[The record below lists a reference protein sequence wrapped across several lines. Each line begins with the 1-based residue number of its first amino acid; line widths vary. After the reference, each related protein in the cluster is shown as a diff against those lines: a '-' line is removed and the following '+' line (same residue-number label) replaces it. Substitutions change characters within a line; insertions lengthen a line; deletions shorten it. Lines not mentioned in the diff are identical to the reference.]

1 MHATLSFNGLL
12 AGYPPLFDDL
22 KVPDSVSKEAVCNQ
36 LLFDTLELEV
46 LYTDGPTMQ
55 RALGVFS
62 KTMLPSWTRYA
73 KALGLDYDVLA
84 SDDRTRT
91 VEHKGTNSGTNSSK
105 NVVAGKT
112 TRTPNLTTIGQNN
125 GSDNTTRDVTGFD
138 SGAFVPAEK
147 STTTLGTGNKI
158 TSTGTDTTTDDQTT
172 TNNGTTEAKD
182 SYKDTVTEKG
192 RAGKDP
198 QDLIAKELTLA
209 AKKNA
214 VNKIVADIQANFC
227 LLVY

>member
-12 AGYPPLFDDL
+12 AGFPELFDDL
-22 KVPDSVSKEAVCNQ
+22 QVPGSVSKEAVCNQ

-46 LYTDGPTMQ
+46 LYADGPTMK
-55 RALGVFS
+55 RALGAYS
-62 KTMLPSWTRYA
+62 QTMLPSWTRYA
-73 KALGLDYDVLA
+73 AALGLDYDVLA

-91 VEHKGTNSGTNSSK
+91 TDHHGTNNGAHTIK
-105 NVVAGKT
+105 NVVEGKT
-112 TRTPNLTTIGQNN
+112 TRTPNLTTTGQNT

-138 SGAFVPAEK
+138 SGTMVPAEK

-172 TNNGTTEAKD
+172 TNTSTTEAQD
-182 SYKDTVTEKG
+182 GYKNTVTEKG

-198 QDLIAKELTLA
+198 QDLIAKELALA
-209 AKKNA
+209 MENA
-214 VNKIVADIQANFC
+214 VQKIVSDIRTHFC

>member
-12 AGYPPLFDDL
+12 AGYTELFDDL
-22 KVPDSVSKEAVCNQ
+22 KVPGSVSKEAVCNQ

-46 LYTDGPTMQ
+46 LYADGPTMR

-62 KTMLPSWTRYA
+62 ETMLPSWTRYA
-73 KALGLDYDVLA
+73 TALGLDYDVLA

-91 VEHKGTNSGTNSSK
+91 TDHHGTSGSTNTGK
-105 NVVAGKT
+105 NVVVGKT
-112 TRTPNLTTIGQNN
+112 TRTPDLTTIGQNN
-125 GSDNTTRDVTGFD
+125 GSDNTIRDVTGFD
-138 SGAFVPAEK
+138 SGTMVPAEK
-147 STTTLGTGNKI
+147 STTTLGTGNTI

-172 TNNGTTEAKD
+172 TNTSTTEASD
-182 SYKDTVTEKG
+182 GYKDTVTEKG

-198 QDLIAKELTLA
+198 QDLIAKELALA
-209 AKKNA
+209 AENA
-214 VNKIVADIQANFC
+214 VHKIVTDIRANFC

>member
-12 AGYPPLFDDL
+12 AGYPELFDDL
-22 KVPDSVSKEAVCNQ
+22 KVPVSVSKEAVCNQ

-46 LYTDGPTMQ
+46 LYADGPTMQ

-62 KTMLPSWTRYA
+62 ETMLPSWTRYA
-73 KALGLDYDVLA
+73 TALGLDYDVLA

-91 VEHKGTNSGTNSSK
+91 TDHHGTNSGTNSTM
-105 NVVAGKT
+105 NLVTGT
-112 TRTPNLTTIGQNN
+112 TKRTPDLTTTGKNN
-125 GSDNTTRDVTGFD
+125 GSDSTTRDVTGFD
-138 SGAFVPAEK
+138 SGNMVPAEK
-147 STTTLGTGNKI
+147 STTTLGTGNTI

-172 TNNGTTEAKD
+172 TNNGTTEAED

-198 QDLIAKELTLA
+198 QDLISKELALA
-209 AKKNA
+209 TENA
-214 VNKIVADIQANFC
+214 VHKIVTDIRANFC

>member
-22 KVPDSVSKEAVCNQ
+22 KVPDSVSKEAVCNK

-46 LYTDGPTMQ
+46 LYADGPTMQ

-62 KTMLPSWTRYA
+62 ETMLPSWTRYA
-73 KALGLDYDVLA
+73 KALGLDYDALA

-91 VEHKGTNSGTNSSK
+91 TDHHGTSGSTNTGK
-105 NVVAGKT
+105 NVVEGKT
-112 TRTPNLTTIGQNN
+112 TRTPDLTTIGQNN

-138 SGAFVPAEK
+138 SGDMVPAEK
-147 STTTLGTGNKI
+147 STTTLGTGNTI
-158 TSTGTDTTTDDQTT
+158 TSTGTDTTTDDHTT
-172 TNNGTTEAKD
+172 TNTSTTEAQD
-182 SYKDTVTEKG
+182 GYKDTVTEKG

-198 QDLIAKELTLA
+198 QDLIAKELALA
-209 AKKNA
+209 TENA
-214 VNKIVADIQANFC
+214 VNKIVTDIKANFC

>member
-12 AGYPPLFDDL
+12 AGYPTLFDDL
-22 KVPDSVSKEAVCNQ
+22 QVPDSVSKDAVCNQ

-46 LYTDGPTMQ
+46 LYADGPTMQ

-62 KTMLPSWTRYA
+62 ETMLPSWTRYA
-73 KALGLDYDVLA
+73 TALGLDYDVLA

-91 VEHKGTNSGTNSSK
+91 TDHHGTSGSTNTGK
-105 NVVAGKT
+105 NVVEGKT
-112 TRTPNLTTIGQNN
+112 TRTPDLTTIGQNN

-138 SGAFVPAEK
+138 SGTMVPAEK
-147 STTTLGTGNKI
+147 STTTLGTGNTI

-172 TNNGTTEAKD
+172 TNTSTTEAQD
-182 SYKDTVTEKG
+182 GYKDTVAEKG
-192 RAGKDP
+192 RAGRDP
-198 QDLIAKELTLA
+198 QDLIAKELALA
-209 AKKNA
+209 TENA
-214 VNKIVADIQANFC
+214 VHKIVTDIKANFC

>member
-12 AGYPPLFDDL
+12 AGYPTLFDNL
-22 KVPDSVSKEAVCNQ
+22 QVPDSVSKDAVCNQ

-46 LYTDGPTMQ
+46 LYADGPTMQ

-62 KTMLPSWTRYA
+62 ETMLPSWTRYA
-73 KALGLDYDVLA
+73 AALGLDYDVLA

-138 SGAFVPAEK
+138 SGTMVPAEK
-147 STTTLGTGNKI
+147 STTTLGTGNTI
-158 TSTGTDTTTDDQTT
+158 TSTGTDTSTDDQTT
-172 TNNGTTEAKD
+172 TNTSTTEAED
-182 SYKDTVTEKG
+182 GYKDTVTEKG

-209 AKKNA
+209 AKNA
-214 VNKIVADIQANFC
+214 VNKIVADIQAKFC